1 MRDIPVFC
9 SEFGAASLILKKI
22 PYTKEAYIRIQDTL
36 QPEQLLKEC
45 REFCI
50 AAGAEKVYA
59 TGNDVLRAYPRHTTL
74 LRMQCARDFLGETDA
89 ALFPVQEDTAEQW
102 RVIYN
107 EKMLRVPTATYLSLL
122 DIKKI
127 ASEGNAYFVHRNH
140 TLLGIGLVQ
149 NGNIDAI
156 ASVIKGAG
164 EEVMLALCSAVQGD
178 TVTLTVADNNLP
190 AVNLYRRLGFLT
202 VEELESWYKII

>member
-22 PYTKEAYIRIQDTL
+22 PYTKEAYIRIQDTR

-89 ALFPVQEDTAEQW
+89 ALFPVQENTAEQW

-107 EKMLRVPTATYLSLL
+107 EKMLHVPTA
-122 DIKKI
+122 
-127 ASEGNAYFVHRNH
+127 H
-140 TLLGIGLVQ
+140 T
-149 NGNIDAI
+149 
-156 ASVIKGAG
+156 
-164 EEVMLALCSAVQGD
+164 
-178 TVTLTVADNNLP
+178 
-190 AVNLYRRLGFLT
+190 
-202 VEELESWYKII
+202 

>member
-1 MRDIPVFC
+1 MRDIPVFW

-22 PYTKEAYIRIQDTL
+22 PYTKEAYIHMRDTL
-36 QPEQLLKEC
+36 TPDALLNEC
-45 REFCI
+45 VDFCK

-59 TGNDVLRAYPRHTTL
+59 TGNDILSEYPRHTTL
-74 LRMQCARDFLGETDA
+74 LRMQCARDYLTETDA
-89 ALFPVQEDTAEQW
+89 SLFPVQENTAEQW
-102 RVIYN
+102 RTIYN
-107 EKMLRVPTATYLSLL
+107 ERMLRIPTATYLSAF
-122 DIKKI
+122 DMKNIV
-127 ASEGNAYFVHRNH
+127 ADGNAYFVHRNQ

-149 NGNIDAI
+149 GSNIDAI
-156 ASVIKGAG
+156 TSVVKGAG
-164 EEVMLALCSAVQGD
+164 EDVMLTLCSVAGSD

>member
-1 MRDIPVFC
+1 MSF
-9 SEFGAASLILKKI
+9 
-22 PYTKEAYIRIQDTL
+22 
-36 QPEQLLKEC
+36 
-45 REFCI
+45 
-50 AAGAEKVYA
+50 
-59 TGNDVLRAYPRHTTL
+59 
-74 LRMQCARDFLGETDA
+74 
-89 ALFPVQEDTAEQW
+89 
-102 RVIYN
+102 
-107 EKMLRVPTATYLSLL
+107 L

-127 ASEGNAYFVHRNH
+127 AGEGNAYFVHRNH

-149 NGNIDAI
+149 DGNIDAI